1 MELENSKESIG
12 KLLKSVNLA
21 SLLNNNVQKKKLY
34 FNRPA
39 VRKYNLKMVPFTI
52 A

>member
-21 SLLNNNVQKKKLY
+21 SLLNNNVQKKSCILIGQQLE
-34 FNRPA
+34 N
-39 VRKYNLKMVPFTI
+39 TI
-52 A
+52 